1 MAIGILRP
9 VFRYCAAI
17 AGALLLAFLLAD
29 MVLPDA
35 ASMGLEGALIF
46 ALFMLI
52 GGLVGWLAAEML
64 VQKSFRVFHM
74 GRKWFG
80 FGALWLLLS
89 ALLLCGELDL
99 TGYENA
105 CRNRTRSSPSAWT
118 SPGLHGAGRAGEH
131 RGGPRA
137 ARERHR
143 GRTPTRAP
151 PGPARASATALPPP
165 RPRTRRQTTTRRT
178 SGSATSSQTAGGCRD
193 AIISAS
199 AKRRGA
205 ARDGPQLSGGHPLPE
220 AAGHRA
226 SASTVSYASVSWVN
240 AQGEPESLELSGAEA
255 AELYWNCILP
265 DMQDGEHRPRLVRRG
280 GRREFRGIRLPRE
293 HGACKRRRGGRG
305 LRLFLHH
312 ATPPLRADQRL
323 ASGRGVLLKTP
334 EELGN
339 DWLIS

>member
-80 FGALWLLLS
+80 FERSGCCS
-89 ALLLCGELDL
+89 APC
-99 TGYENA
+99 
-105 CRNRTRSSPSAWT
+105 SSAVSWT
-118 SPGLHGAGRAGEH
+118 SRATKTPAGTGRGPLRQRGRLRRLHGAGRAGEH

-151 PGPARASATALPPP
+151 PGPARARLRHCLLRDREHGDKLQPAEPPALL
-165 RPRTRRQTTTRRT
+165 RARRRQAAAETLLY
-178 SGSATSSQTAGGCRD
+178 QPQPKD
-193 AIISAS
+193 AELLETVSNSVEGI
-199 AKRRGA
+199 
-205 ARDGPQLSGGHPLPE
+205 PLPE

-265 DMQDGEHRPRLVRRG
+265 DMQDGNIGLVWYAGAGAENSEVYDCRVSMELVKEAARRA
-280 GRREFRGIRLPRE
+280 RITAISTL
-293 HGACKRRRGGRG
+293 
-305 LRLFLHH
+305 
-312 ATPPLRADQRL
+312 TPPS
-323 ASGRGVLLKTP
+323 ASERTNAWLL
-334 EELGN
+334 
-339 DWLIS
+339 SAACS